1 VSRRC
6 LSPGGGRPGFP
17 ETMEARA
24 MSDPA
29 VPSLTGSAEM
39 EMAPQAR
46 REKAVAGGRGGE
58 KEGAAGAGRRRRG
71 IARGRG
77 SKVGL
82 PPGTMVFIGE
92 RKKENARV
100 DVMDFDGN
108 RLEERRD
115 VPPERWGDLA
125 EAGRVR
131 WIDVRA
137 IHDVALIGELGKSLG
152 LHPLTLEDIVNTGQR
167 PKVEEF
173 PDYIYIVLKM
183 ISFNEETKQTEMEHV
198 SLILG
203 KNVVV
208 SFQEGD
214 SDPFR
219 AVRDHLRAAK
229 GRIRSMG
236 ADYLAYALMDA
247 VVDNYF
253 LTMERIGDRI
263 EDLDDRI
270 LADPRPEAL
279 EEVHRLKR
287 DILSLRKAV
296 WPLREEFGM
305 LDKSESGLIRRETRV
320 FLRDLYDHSIQ
331 IIDIVETFR
340 DILGG
345 MHDTYLS
352 GVSNRMNEIMKVL
365 TIIATIFIPLTFI
378 SGIYGMNFEHMPEL
392 KLRWGYFLVLGI
404 MLAVGG
410 GMLRYFRKKKWL

>member
-1 VSRRC
+1 MS
-6 LSPGGGRPGFP
+6 GGSGKG
-17 ETMEARA
+17 
-24 MSDPA
+24 
-29 VPSLTGSAEM
+29 
-39 EMAPQAR
+39 
-46 REKAVAGGRGGE
+46 

>member
-1 VSRRC
+1 
-6 LSPGGGRPGFP
+6 
-17 ETMEARA
+17 
-24 MSDPA
+24 
-29 VPSLTGSAEM
+29 
-39 EMAPQAR
+39 
-46 REKAVAGGRGGE
+46 
-58 KEGAAGAGRRRRG
+58 
-71 IARGRG
+71 
-77 SKVGL
+77 
-82 PPGTMVFIGE
+82 
-92 RKKENARV
+92 
-100 DVMDFDGN
+100 
-108 RLEERRD
+108 
-115 VPPERWGDLA
+115 
-125 EAGRVR
+125 
-131 WIDVRA
+131 
-137 IHDVALIGELGKSLG
+137 
-152 LHPLTLEDIVNTGQR
+152 
-167 PKVEEF
+167 
-173 PDYIYIVLKM
+173 
-183 ISFNEETKQTEMEHV
+183 
-198 SLILG
+198 
-203 KNVVV
+203 
-208 SFQEGD
+208 
-214 SDPFR
+214 
-219 AVRDHLRAAK
+219 
-229 GRIRSMG
+229 MG